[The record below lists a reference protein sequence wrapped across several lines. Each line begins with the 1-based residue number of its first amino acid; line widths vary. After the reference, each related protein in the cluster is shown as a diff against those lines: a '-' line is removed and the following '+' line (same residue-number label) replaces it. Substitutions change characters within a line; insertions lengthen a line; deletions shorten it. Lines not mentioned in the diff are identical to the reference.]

1 MNKKEEKLK
10 LLKPDSFSKE
20 DPQNPKNLDIENILN
35 NAREQRIKEKKHK
48 KIIVNGKEQK

>member
-10 LLKPDSFSKE
+10 LLRPDNFSKE

-35 NAREQRIKEKKHK
+35 KAREQRVKEMKSKKL
-48 KIIVNGKEQK
+48 IVNGKEQK